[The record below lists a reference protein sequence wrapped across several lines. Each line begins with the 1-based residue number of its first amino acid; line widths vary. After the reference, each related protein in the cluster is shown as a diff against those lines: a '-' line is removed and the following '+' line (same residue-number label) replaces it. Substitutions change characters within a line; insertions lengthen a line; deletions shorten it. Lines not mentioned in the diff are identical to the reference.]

1 MTATFDNAM
10 LIESGESRGP
20 DGQLTK
26 CRTTLVFSNDRMALS
41 GLVAARTVEYHVGHR
56 GPLEGV
62 NFMLA
67 TAGALLSA
75 AVTVL
80 AVFLGLYTMML
91 VGRMRGK
98 HGVQAPAVTGA
109 PEFERAFRV
118 QMNTLE
124 QSVLFLPL
132 LWLATV
138 YPVLSGYLAPGLGL
152 IWVIG
157 RVLYASGYMADPAK
171 RSSGFLI
178 AGLAQLGL
186 LVLSIVGIVHVWL
199 VTRNQ

>member
-1 MTATFDNAM
+1 MM
-10 LIESGESRGP
+10 
-20 DGQLTK
+20 
-26 CRTTLVFSNDRMALS
+26 
-41 GLVAARTVEYHVGHR
+41 
-56 GPLEGV
+56 
-62 NFMLA
+62 A

-75 AVTVL
+75 VVTVL
-80 AVFLGLYTMML
+80 AVVLGLYTMTL

-132 LWLATV
+132 LWLATL

-152 IWVIG
+152 IWLIG
-157 RVLYASGYMADPAK
+157 RFLYASGYMADPAK

-178 AGLAQLGL
+178 AGVALIGL
-186 LVLSIVGIVHVWL
+186 LVLSLVGIVHAWL
-199 VTRNQ
+199 VTRPI

>member
-1 MTATFDNAM
+1 MM
-10 LIESGESRGP
+10 
-20 DGQLTK
+20 
-26 CRTTLVFSNDRMALS
+26 
-41 GLVAARTVEYHVGHR
+41 
-56 GPLEGV
+56 
-62 NFMLA
+62 A
-67 TAGALLSA
+67 TAGTLLSA

-80 AVFLGLYTMML
+80 AVLLGLYTMML

-138 YPVLSGYLAPGLGL
+138 YPVYRDTWPLAWVGLAGWARL
-152 IWVIG
+152 VCFRLYGGSSEAQFGFSHCWG
-157 RVLYASGYMADPAK
+157 RVT
-171 RSSGFLI
+171 RI
-178 AGLAQLGL
+178 AGAVDCRNRPCVAGDAAGL
-186 LVLSIVGIVHVWL
+186 RWAL
-199 VTRNQ
+199 

>member
-1 MTATFDNAM
+1 M
-10 LIESGESRGP
+10 
-20 DGQLTK
+20 
-26 CRTTLVFSNDRMALS
+26 
-41 GLVAARTVEYHVGHR
+41 
-56 GPLEGV
+56 

-67 TAGALLSA
+67 TAGTLLSA

-80 AVFLGLYTMML
+80 AVLLGLYTMML

-124 QSVLFLPL
+124 QFVLFLPL

-152 IWVIG
+152 VWIIG
-157 RVLYASGYMADPAK
+157 RVLYATGYMAEAAK

-178 AGLAQLGL
+178 AGIALLGL
-186 LVLSIVGIVHVWL
+186 LALSIVGIIHAWL
-199 VTRNQ
+199 VTRPV